1 MAPERRVEMAPERRV
16 EMAPERRVVMAP
28 ERREACGTQ
37 NDNTMPYHNLYNNQ
51 AYLVPLMEEEEDVED
66 DSDEEPEQDDA
77 RPVVPFAR
85 KMVNSVRGS
94 LYDLQHWDKLTPTL
108 NGENTCGI
116 LKYTLTRDTR
126 APYLLLWVSLLLLL
140 IILICLAVT
149 VGIKKR

>member
-1 MAPERRVEMAPERRV
+1 
-16 EMAPERRVVMAP
+16 
-28 ERREACGTQ
+28 
-37 NDNTMPYHNLYNNQ
+37 
-51 AYLVPLMEEEEDVED
+51 MEEEEEMED

-77 RPVVPFAR
+77 RPVPFAR

-140 IILICLAVT
+140 IILICLAIT
-149 VGIKKR
+149 VGIKKRWQ